1 MIYLMSKTWKPIRS
15 PCLFFAYVSD
25 FGDPGMSQF
34 DQLITVFNIDFLFY
48 NVLLVFPIAEIIH

>member
-1 MIYLMSKTWKPIRS
+1 MSKTWKPIRS
-15 PCLFFAYVSD
+15 PCIFFAYVSD